1 LWFFFITWV
10 RGIVSSMVDKNLI
23 MTLNLFLTKIILTNG
38 RFCFN
43 NPTWFFL
50 MVHFAPYWITKVGFT
65 PKISRDIFIPFN
77 PLSIWGL
84 KGWKYNN
91 KLTHVCY
98 SHKGDNEIGYLFQW
112 QVTFEVGTSKTSL
125 GCTTCFILLK

>member
-1 LWFFFITWV
+1 MVGF
-10 RGIVSSMVDKNLI
+10 VS
-23 MTLNLFLTKIILTNG
+23 IILHDSSLWCILLPIESPKLDSHQKLIG
-38 RFCFN
+38 I
-43 NPTWFFL
+43 FL
-50 MVHFAPYWITKVGFT
+50 FH
-65 PKISRDIFIPFN
+65 FN

-112 QVTFEVGTSKTSL
+112 QVTFELGTSKMSL
-125 GCTTCFILLK
+125 GFTTCFILLK